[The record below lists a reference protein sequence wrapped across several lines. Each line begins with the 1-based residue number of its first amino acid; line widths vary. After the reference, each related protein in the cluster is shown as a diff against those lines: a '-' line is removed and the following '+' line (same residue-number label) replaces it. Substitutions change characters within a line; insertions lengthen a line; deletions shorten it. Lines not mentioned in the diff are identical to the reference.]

1 MSDPMSVDK
10 DTVRRIAKL
19 ARLALDEGRVEP
31 MAQELN
37 GIMAWAEQLNEVDIA
52 GVAPMTSVV
61 EQKLKMRD
69 DIVTDGGEADALMA
83 NAPGGEDHFFV
94 VPKVVE

>member
-1 MSDPMSVDK
+1 MSVDK

-19 ARLALDEGRVEP
+19 ARIALEEERVEP
-31 MAQELN
+31 MMNELN
-37 GIMAWAEQLNEVDIA
+37 QIFAWVEQLGEVDVA

-61 EQKLKMRD
+61 EQKLRMRD
-69 DIVTDGGEADALMA
+69 DEVTAGGDAA
-83 NAPGGEDHFFV
+83 AVTFNAPLSEDHFFV

>member
-1 MSDPMSVDK
+1 MTVGK
-10 DTVRRIAKL
+10 DDVRRIAKL
-19 ARLALDEGRVEP
+19 ARLALDEARVEP
-31 MAQELN
+31 MVGELN
-37 GIMAWAEQLNEVDIA
+37 GIFTWVEQLNEVDVT

-61 EQKLKMRD
+61 EQRLKMSED
-69 DIVTDGGEADALMA
+69 KVTEGGNADALMA